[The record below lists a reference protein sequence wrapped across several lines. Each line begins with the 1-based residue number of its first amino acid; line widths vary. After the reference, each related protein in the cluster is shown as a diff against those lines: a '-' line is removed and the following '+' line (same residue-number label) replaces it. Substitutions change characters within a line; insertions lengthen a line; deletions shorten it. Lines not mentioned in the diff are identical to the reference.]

1 MRDFIPI
8 CGYNQLKIKSI
19 KFDCNSY
26 FLSIKTKPTPEWTII
41 PKYMSISGVTVSLT
55 VQLKSPKT
63 SLHVITN
70 GNWRVGN
77 LNVAVSADYKKSSG
91 ITHIIARPYP
101 GTSLRSFVRSITGLS
116 LPVSSYKINFK
127 FEGNVHANGAT
138 FLQLSSDKGTNKFYS
153 IYKKLN
159 KKSVPV
165 KAIAVEV
172 KKFRLSTL
180 LRRLIKQDF
189 SNTPFFGRLVV
200 PDLGLIYSTGRMR
213 INGTKVFKNSP
224 LLLTTRSIISKGLS
238 AFIRVPFHHEPLIAK
253 YQNRVLV
260 ITTPHRNLRLD
271 ILLQYLLSGG
281 GNWRVSLPFPQLKQI
296 FRLHIE
302 ILNVS
307 RNSVTAIVAFPGPIV
322 FFESFLKVSNVK
334 AKIHVF
340 NRKPRVSVEITG
352 KIHLSGA
359 TFKTKLAQNR
369 RKKYVLT
376 AIGDRLDINRVMQT
390 FHAAVLPRAI
400 HRLLRNIPFLK
411 VTILRPRISY
421 TFGARPLQIHIGG
434 NPVIHG
440 YRIVNVDSVLVKI
453 HGKILAILGFEL
465 GSINL
470 ADMLTN
476 VTGFNF
482 RRFQLLNQK
491 TQKITITI
499 SPITSRRVHFSVR
512 GLASIPIKKGISLR
526 ASIKFPSDCRS
537 DKFCKFA
544 GRLVGHKTVL
554 SLQATIQSTTF
565 YSITA
570 SLHKLRLGRG
580 LTFIKAGLEI
590 VGGTSSRIGLD
601 GEVKLNKPDLLF
613 AARIFVG
620 TKSLT
625 LQLSMTNCWYR
636 AFGAEWLDI
645 CNLLG
650 VIDFAPPT
658 GITDLAFGAQIHLGY
673 KSTSHQIKAKGYI
686 GVSIIN
692 PIENYYYVKFNRIT
706 MGSLLKAFKIST
718 KLPRPL
724 AESGFPHGF
733 LSSFSVL
740 GKEFPQ
746 VRVSIPSGYRL
757 KGTLNIL
764 GLQGSV
770 DITIGLPKLIDINV
784 ALPPIRIG
792 RILAM
797 YASPSNSRR
806 GPYLKVKVQSIPRF
820 LVHIEARGYLKVLGI
835 SIETRLKI
843 TNTQYEY
850 FIRGRI
856 LHLFEAS
863 MHITARYGS
872 IWNAHFRVRG
882 EFKLDLF
889 RGIKRIVT
897 NRFRAFSNVAK
908 HVVQKFSNLLKKAKQ
923 AFHRGWKK
931 LKHIGRGLFIARLME
946 LCSDETCEEAVTQG
960 KSTYFSFNM
969 AKWVYF
975 TIICVIS
982 FRIFRK
988 IGGKY

>member
-8 CGYNQLKIKSI
+8 RGYKRLKIKSI

-70 GNWRVGN
+70 GNWRVGKI
-77 LNVAVSADYKKSSG
+77 NVAVSADYKKASG
-91 ITHIIARPYP
+91 ITHIIARPRP
-101 GTSLRSFVRSITGLS
+101 GTSLRSFVKSITGLS
-116 LPVSSYKINFK
+116 LPISSSYKISFK
-127 FEGNVHANGAT
+127 FEGNMDTNGAT
-138 FLQLSSDKGTNKFYS
+138 FLQLSSDKGRNKFYA

-159 KKSVPV
+159 KESVPV

-172 KKFRLSTL
+172 KRFRLSAL
-180 LRRLIKQDF
+180 LQRLIKQDF

-213 INGTKVFKNSP
+213 INGRKVFKNSP
-224 LLLTTRSIISKGLS
+224 LLLTTRSTISKGLS

-253 YQNRVLV
+253 YQKKELV

-271 ILLQYLLSGG
+271 RLLRYLLSGG
-281 GNWRVSLPFPQLKQI
+281 GNRRVSLPFPQLKQI

-302 ILNVS
+302 VLIIS
-307 RNSVTAIVAFPGPIV
+307 RNSVTVIVAFPRPIV
-322 FFESFLKVSNVK
+322 FFERFLRLSNVK
-334 AKIHVF
+334 AKIHIR

-352 KIHLSGA
+352 NIHLSGA
-359 TFKTKLAQNR
+359 TFKTKLVQNH
-369 RKKYVLT
+369 RKKYILT
-376 AIGDRLDINRVMQT
+376 ANGDRLNINRVMQT
-390 FHAAVLPRAI
+390 FHAAVLPREI
-400 HRLLRNIPFLK
+400 HRLLKNIPFLK

-421 TFGARPLQIHIGG
+421 TFGARPLQMHIGG
-434 NPVIHG
+434 SPVIHG
-440 YRIVNVDSVLVKI
+440 YRIVNMDSVLVRI
-453 HGKILAILGFEL
+453 HGKIQAILGFEL
-465 GSINL
+465 GSTNL
-470 ADMLTN
+470 ADMLTK

-482 RRFQLLNQK
+482 RRFHLMNQEI
-491 TQKITITI
+491 QVIITI
-499 SPITSRRVHFSVR
+499 SPVTSRRVHFSVGR
-512 GLASIPIKKGISLR
+512 LASIPIKKGISLR
-526 ASIKFPSDCRS
+526 ASMKFPRYCGSDR
-537 DKFCKFA
+537 FCKFA
-544 GRLVGHKTVL
+544 GRLVGHNTVL
-554 SLQATIQSTTF
+554 SLQATIQSAKY

-590 VGGTSSRIGLD
+590 VGGTSSRIGLV
-601 GEVKLNKPDLLF
+601 GEVQLNKPDLLF
-613 AARIFVG
+613 AARISAG
-620 TKSLT
+620 TKGLT

-650 VIDFAPPT
+650 AIDFAPPT
-658 GITDLAFGAQIHLGY
+658 GITGLAFGAQIHLGY
-673 KSTSHQIKAKGYI
+673 KSTGHQIKAKGYI

-718 KLPRPL
+718 NLPRPL

-740 GKEFPQ
+740 GKELPQ

-792 RILAM
+792 RVLAM

-806 GPYLKVKVQSIPRF
+806 GPYLKAKVQSIPRY

-872 IWNAHFRVRG
+872 IRNAHFRVRG

-897 NRFRAFSNVAK
+897 SLFRGISNVAKKALNVAK
-908 HVVQKFSNLLKKAKQ
+908 HVVQKFLNLWKKAKQ
-923 AFHRGWKK
+923 ALHWAWKK
-931 LKHIGRGLFIARLME
+931 LKHIGRGLLIAHLME
-946 LCSDETCEEAVTQG
+946 FCSDETCEEAVTQG
-960 KSTYFSFNM
+960 KITSFLFNM
-969 AKWVYF
+969 AKWV
-975 TIICVIS
+975 
-982 FRIFRK
+982 
-988 IGGKY
+988 